1 VEVPDLIPNADI
13 PRSEEDG
20 SITNELPFLTPPT
33 LGPLTLDVIVRYLI
47 TPSQPHR
54 VKLFDDIPLKTIMNP
69 DDAMADSQTAE
80 EGASHVHLNAH
91 QQQPGNKP
99 AVAAWN
105 TKKFR
110 DEYEISKHRL
120 LDQKFSSSK
129 PSSSP
134 KAGQL
139 RWYSHL

>member
-1 VEVPDLIPNADI
+1 
-13 PRSEEDG
+13 
-20 SITNELPFLTPPT
+20 
-33 LGPLTLDVIVRYLI
+33 
-47 TPSQPHR
+47 
-54 VKLFDDIPLKTIMNP
+54 MNP

-80 EGASHVHLNAH
+80 EGASHVHLNAQ

-120 LDQKFSSSK
+120 LDQKFSSTEY
-129 PSSSP
+129 PDPLAPRPPHP
-134 KAGQL
+134 KQYPKGTDPALERQL
-139 RWYSHL
+139 KQLIADIRPGAQ